1 MHVTITIPTF
11 DRWPLLQRT
20 VETIHGSSYKDLS
33 VLIIVDG
40 NQTLLPLARSL
51 QAEVMFNEKRMD
63 WVWSTNRGLQH
74 IKHGAVIYGSDDL
87 EFDPQCI
94 EIAVEKLKAEAP
106 DTDGLVAI
114 KQNVIGCS
122 TAFGLLGHRFIE
134 RFPNRSALCP
144 DYVHYV
150 SDSELGRFARS
161 IGRLHP
167 CDEAR
172 VIHHRLQD
180 ATYRVAKPLEVQDFY
195 YIDERRKAGL
205 LWGRDF
211 KLLRKED

>member
-1 MHVTITIPTF
+1 MHVTVVIPTL
-11 DRWPLLQRT
+11 DRWSLLQKT
-20 VETIHGSSYKDLS
+20 VETINASSYKDLS
-33 VLIIVDG
+33 ILVIVDG
-40 NQTLLPLARSL
+40 NREILELARGL
-51 QAEVMFNEKRMD
+51 QSDVLFNEKRMD
-63 WVWSTNRGLQH
+63 WVWSSNRGLQH

-87 EFDPQCI
+87 EFEPQCI
-94 EIAVEKLKAEAP
+94 EIAVERLRAETP

-114 KQNVIGCS
+114 KQSVIGCS

-134 RFPNRSALCP
+134 RFPNRSVLCP
-144 DYVHYV
+144 DYVHYG

-161 IGRLHP
+161 INRLHL

-172 VIHHRLQD
+172 VIHRRLQD
-180 ATYRVAKPLEVQDFY
+180 ATYRAAKPLEVQDFH

-211 KLLRKED
+211 ELLRKED